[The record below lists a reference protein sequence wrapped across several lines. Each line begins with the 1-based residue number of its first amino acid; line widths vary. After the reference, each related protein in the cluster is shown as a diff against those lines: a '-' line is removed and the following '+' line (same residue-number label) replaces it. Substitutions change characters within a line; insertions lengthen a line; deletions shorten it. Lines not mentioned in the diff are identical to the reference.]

1 MNITSY
7 LPDELVSS
15 LDRLAREQ
23 HRSRS
28 AVIRQ
33 ALEMYLQRQQAG
45 AWPQRVRE
53 WRGDPAFPAFESL
66 RGKEQAG
73 DGDPFEGGAR

>member
-23 HRSRS
+23 HSSRS

-53 WRGDPAFPAFESL
+53 WTGDPDFPPFESL
-66 RGKEQAG
+66 RGTEQAG